1 MTFARPGAVMNLRI
15 PSLILLVLPFPSA
28 IRSAPLTVEAGQTHT
43 LNEDLIL
50 NGDDVLE
57 IRGTMDKP
65 CVLAGNRHR
74 IRTGAKWTGSLRITH
89 CTIRDLGGLPLRT
102 ADNLIKGP
110 GEPGF
115 DLKAA
120 GKGRIVIEHCTLD
133 ACSALH
139 FQTDETSTVSFRH
152 NTVLETAVVAISKD
166 IANSG
171 DCFTATGNSKAKK
184 FFQGNFIPRGKV
196 VIRGANWLIGGDRDA
211 DSNLFIGHRIGIIAD
226 GAGTVVRGNYFH
238 LRMPITKEYP
248 YWSQISVFTTGPEV
262 IGEHNIIRDGEWI
275 VRFVEGE
282 FRNNVITD
290 IVDHD
295 LMQNGSNGRI
305 HHNLFLAG
313 TSDHRQGSMGACI
326 MVIYPPKKPGEGI
339 EIFNNVF
346 DGGGRLDVPAIEV
359 APKAFVKSVRN
370 NVFFNFA
377 HKTQYY
383 KRPQAMIRMIWNDEP
398 EEEKPARLGY
408 ADHNL
413 FFNPGVKSPRNY
425 LLSVPSKTERKDA
438 GFGRNDCPRGGRID
452 EQAEPR
458 FKGPIPKAFPFTE
471 DDIKA
476 RKVGVSKMLAFY
488 REAYTPAEGSPLIG
502 AGDPADGEGTNIGA
516 VGSKGSDN
524 DRFGKFGAR

>member
-1 MTFARPGAVMNLRI
+1 MKLRTPIVLLSLALLFPPAARA
-15 PSLILLVLPFPSA
+15 
-28 IRSAPLTVEAGQTHT
+28 APLIIEAGQTHT
-43 LNEDLIL
+43 LNEDVIL
-50 NGDDVLE
+50 DGGDVLE
-57 IRGTMDKP
+57 IRGTAEKP
-65 CVLAGNRHR
+65 CVLVGNRHR
-74 IRTGAKWTGSLRITH
+74 IRSGNKWTGSLRFTH
-89 CTIRDLGGLPLRT
+89 CTIRDLGALPRRT
-102 ADNLIKGP
+102 ADNLVKGP
-110 GEPGF
+110 GDSAL
-115 DLKAA
+115 DLKVA
-120 GKGRIVIEHCTLD
+120 GKGTIAIEHCTLD

-139 FQTDETSTVSFRH
+139 LHTDEASTVSFRH
-152 NTVLETAVVAISKD
+152 NHVLENAAIAISKD

-171 DCFTATGNSKAKK
+171 DCFTATGNSQEKK
-184 FFQGNFIPRGKV
+184 LFQGNFIPRGKV
-196 VIRGANWLIGGDRDA
+196 VIRGANWLVGGDHDA

-226 GAGTVVRGNYFH
+226 GTGTVVRGNYFH

-248 YWSQISVFTTGPEV
+248 YWSQISVFTTGSEV
-262 IGEHNIIRDGEWI
+262 IAEHNVIRDGEWI

-346 DGGGRLDVPAIEV
+346 DGGGRLDVPAVEV

-370 NVFFNFA
+370 NVFFHFA

-398 EEEKPARLGY
+398 SEEKPARLGY
-408 ADHNL
+408 ADYNL

-425 LLSVPSKTERKDA
+425 LLSVADKTERKDA
-438 GFGRNDCPRGGRID
+438 GFGKSDIPRGGRID
-452 EQAEPR
+452 EQADPR
-458 FKGPIPKAFPFTE
+458 FKGPIPKAFPFAD

-476 RKVGVSKMLAFY
+476 RKVGLSKMLSFY
-488 REAYTPAEGSPLIG
+488 RDAYTPAEGSPLIG
-502 AGDPADGEGTNIGA
+502 TGDPADGEGTNIGV
-516 VGSKGSDN
+516 VGSKRTED
-524 DRFGKFGAR
+524 DRFGRFGGN